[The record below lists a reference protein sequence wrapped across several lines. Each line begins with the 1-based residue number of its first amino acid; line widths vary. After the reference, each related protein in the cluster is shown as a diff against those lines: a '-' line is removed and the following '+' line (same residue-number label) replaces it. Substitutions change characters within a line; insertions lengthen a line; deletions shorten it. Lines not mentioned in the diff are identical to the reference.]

1 MWPRPTYGT
10 RRDAQ
15 LLGLVQ
21 VDLDLDRRLG
31 GSAFDARVDNP
42 VDGGHQLLH
51 LRGFGSKDLGFL
63 AVDADGNRGVQ
74 ARQDV
79 QPAAGHGIG
88 ARLQAPNLP
97 HFLGGEGTT
106 SAVIPGTWP
115 TVSLIESTSPRNRHR
130 RRSRPRCRW
139 S

>member
-1 MWPRPTYGT
+1 MASA
-10 RRDAQ
+10 RRTCPGDAE

-21 VDLDLDRRLG
+21 VDLDLDRRLS
-31 GSAFDARVDNP
+31 GSAFDARVDNS

-79 QPAAGHGIG
+79 QPAAGHGVG
-88 ARLQAPNLP
+88 TRVRLPTSRISWV
-97 HFLGGEGTT
+97 EKGTT
-106 SAVIPGTWP
+106 SAVMPGTSR
-115 TVSLIESTSPRNRHR
+115 TVSLIEVTLPRSRHR
-130 RRSRPRCRW
+130 RRWRPKCRR